1 MLAHLVFDPS
11 GLTLR
16 MQSPDPRLWGDDGES
31 QLAYMRQRFADEL
44 ELLDAETKRLV
55 DAADARGMSDDAV
68 RRLIETRLNREFV
81 GKRRRCRPSG

>member
-1 MLAHLVFDPS
+1 
-11 GLTLR
+11 